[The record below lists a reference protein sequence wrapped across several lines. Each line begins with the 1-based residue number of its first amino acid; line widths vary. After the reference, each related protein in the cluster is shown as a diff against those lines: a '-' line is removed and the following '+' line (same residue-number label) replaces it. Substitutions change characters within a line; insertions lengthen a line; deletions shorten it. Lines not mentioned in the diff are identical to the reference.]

1 MFTYSPH
8 VILYCLLGN
17 KYINAR
23 IAIEDILKNI
33 GYHKVDGSHWLPWYG
48 GGICNV
54 TLSREFFLKSN
65 LYTFLLENP
74 TYI

>member
-17 KYINAR
+17 KYITINAR

-33 GYHKVDGSHWLPWYG
+33 GCHKVDGSH
-48 GGICNV
+48 
-54 TLSREFFLKSN
+54 
-65 LYTFLLENP
+65 
-74 TYI
+74 